1 MTHPMINPEK
11 WRISLPLFPP
21 EDVSDNSTRSE
32 YMRCMRLGFYRYGLR
47 RGFEGKNWPIQYGL
61 AYHKYRE
68 SIEDFMRERDCGIN
82 QEVHD
87 LAVAAASEGWEDPPL
102 GHRHE
107 YLDYPR
113 LVLAMG
119 MARARI
125 EIEQKGKSIVV
136 MRSEDSFD
144 LELPFQVCKSCGW
157 ALLDA
162 QTQEESCP
170 TCGDTGHLA
179 RARHGGRV
187 DQFIQFN
194 NGFYIRDWKTTG
206 YMPKDYD
213 KKFDPNS
220 QIQGYVWAGTQL
232 SGRRF
237 NGALIET
244 VYNTKTKGP
253 QIMQHYV
260 DFSTGQ
266 MEQWIASQMMHEQ
279 FIRTAWARVQE
290 LGYLAF
296 PQNTAACTSMGL
308 CRFRDACLMGSGR
321 EIDSWLESFTIESHW
336 DYMAPDKEEGVG

>member
-1 MTHPMINPEK
+1 
-11 WRISLPLFPP
+11 
-21 EDVSDNSTRSE
+21 
-32 YMRCMRLGFYRYGLR
+32 MRLGFYRYGLR

-68 SIEDFMRERDCGIN
+68 SIEDLMRERECTIN

-87 LAVAAASEGWEDPPL
+87 EAVRIASEGWEDPPL
-102 GHRHE
+102 GHKHE

-113 LVLAMG
+113 LVLAMT
-119 MARARI
+119 MAQKRI
-125 EIEQKGKSIVV
+125 EIEQRGRSIVV

-144 LELPFQVCKSCGW
+144 LELPFSVCKNCGW
-157 ALLDA
+157 AYLNRQLPDVMNPKEWFVICERCKGECV
-162 QTQEESCP
+162 Q
-170 TCGDTGHLA
+170 
-179 RARHGGRV
+179 ARHGGRV

-194 NGFYIRDWKTTG
+194 GGFYIRDWKTTG
-206 YMPKDYD
+206 YMPQNYD

-220 QIQGYVWAGTQL
+220 QVQGYVWAGGQL

-253 QIMQHYV
+253 QIMQHFV

-266 MEQWIASQMMHEQ
+266 MEQWIVSQMMHEQ
-279 FIRTAWARVQE
+279 FIRTAWARIEE

-296 PQNTAACTSMGL
+296 PQNTGACTSMGL

-336 DYMAPDKEEGVG
+336 DFMQPDKEEGVG